1 MILAVY
7 QIIALILTALFWVI
21 IAQVVISW
29 LFVFKVLDPYSRT
42 VATIVE
48 VLDRITA
55 PIYRP
60 IRKVMPDFGMI
71 DLSPMIVIFAIIILR
86 DMLLPGLLMEL
97 GPTVVR

>member
-1 MILAVY
+1 MIY
-7 QIIALILTALFWVI
+7 ALVGIVSLLLTALLWVV
-21 IAQVVISW
+21 IAQVIISW

-48 VLDRITA
+48 VLERITA

-60 IRKVMPDFGMI
+60 IRKIMPDFGPI
-71 DLSPMIVIFAIIILR
+71 DLSPMVVLFGIWIIR
-86 DMLLPGLLMEL
+86 DNLLPGLLLEL